1 MDAETAGDAT
11 KGLFGDE
18 VRCPTIGYLLPA
30 GFSNAVKVSELL
42 PSVSSCQITDVEITV
57 FAKVVTAFR
66 SGSWDECRLPLA
78 HLPADDRSRDFLL
91 VQIVSQSYQPP
102 SGWSGVI
109 RMDSK

>member
-18 VRCPTIGYLLPA
+18 VRCQAIGYLLPA
-30 GFSNAVKVSELL
+30 GFSNAVEVSELF
-42 PSVSSCQITDVEITV
+42 PSVLSCQITDVEISV
-57 FAKVVTAFR
+57 FAKVVTTFR
-66 SGSWDECRLPLA
+66 SGSWDECRQPLA
-78 HLPADDRSRDFLL
+78 HLPADDRFRDFLL
-91 VQIVSQSYQPP
+91 VRIVSQSYQPP

>member
-1 MDAETAGDAT
+1 MRPKGCSETKSAV
-11 KGLFGDE
+11 GLSVICCQLVSVIPPKSANFCRPYRPARLQE
-18 VRCPTIGYLLPA
+18 VET
-30 GFSNAVKVSELL
+30 S
-42 PSVSSCQITDVEITV
+42 V